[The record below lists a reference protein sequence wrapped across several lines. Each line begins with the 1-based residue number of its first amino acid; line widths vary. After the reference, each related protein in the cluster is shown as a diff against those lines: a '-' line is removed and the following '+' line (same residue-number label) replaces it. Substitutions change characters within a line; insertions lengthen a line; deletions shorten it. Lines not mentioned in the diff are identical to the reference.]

1 MSEFSSAESFI
12 DYSVYIAMG
21 GKVIYAPP
29 CITVPQFECR
39 KRWQDLSDLSR
50 DLYKYDRV
58 LKKGN
63 RWTDHGEKS
72 LAAKWASAGY
82 KPEVLDARQSTRPLA
97 PPYGLHTVLLKV
109 ELYN

>member
-1 MSEFSSAESFI
+1 MQNNKGEKKH
-12 DYSVYIAMG
+12 VR
-21 GKVIYAPP
+21 YALTVRTPG
-29 CITVPQFECR
+29 VPQFECR

-82 KPEVLDARQSTRPLA
+82 KPEALDARQSKIEVFA
-97 PPYGLHTVLLKV
+97 Q
-109 ELYN
+109 